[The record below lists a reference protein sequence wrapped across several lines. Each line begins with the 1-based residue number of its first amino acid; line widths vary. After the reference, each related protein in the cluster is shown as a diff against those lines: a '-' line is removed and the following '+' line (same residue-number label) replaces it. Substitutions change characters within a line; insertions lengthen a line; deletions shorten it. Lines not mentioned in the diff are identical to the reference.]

1 MSKPEDTT
9 NSQGEPNSKTKEMS
23 NEDIKKMKEI
33 VMKDLNTIKK
43 INENLIENY
52 NTIDSIIQNEKK
64 IKEKEKDKAEDID
77 KEIKE
82 WEKIKEKQLKFDNS
96 LQELKAQEI
105 ALEKNFNK

>member
-52 NTIDSIIQNEKK
+52 NTIDSIIQNEKQ
-64 IKEKEKDKAEDID
+64 IKEKEKDKVEDID

-82 WEKIKEKQLKFDNS
+82 WEKIKEKQLKFENS
-96 LQELKAQEI
+96 LQELKAQDI
-105 ALEKNFNK
+105 ASEKNFNK

>member
-9 NSQGEPNSKTKEMS
+9 NSQGEPNSTTKEMS

-33 VMKDLNTIKK
+33 VKKDLNTFKK

-82 WEKIKEKQLKFDNS
+82 WEKIKEKQLKFENS
-96 LQELKAQEI
+96 LQELKAQDK

>member
-9 NSQGEPNSKTKEMS
+9 NSQGEPNSTTKEMS

-33 VMKDLNTIKK
+33 VMKDLNTFKK

-52 NTIDSIIQNEKK
+52 NTIDSIIQKEKK

-82 WEKIKEKQLKFDNS
+82 WEKIKEKQLKFENS
-96 LQELKAQEI
+96 LQELKAQDI

>member
-9 NSQGEPNSKTKEMS
+9 NSQGEPNSETKEMS

-33 VMKDLNTIKK
+33 LMKDLNTFKK

-82 WEKIKEKQLKFDNS
+82 WEKIKEKQLKFENS
-96 LQELKAQEI
+96 LQELKAQDI